1 MASYRLLSYA
11 DAAGK
16 IRPGLLVEGSVVDLQ
31 SELSSHPEA
40 DFSATSVHALLD
52 DWDKA
57 SPVLEAIGANPDGAT
72 AKPLAEVTLRQPITR
87 PGTIYCAASNYFDH
101 SKEMQGKDLDKSSVE
116 PYFFVKSTSVCIGP
130 GEEVRLPMK
139 YSEKYD
145 WEAEITAVVGR
156 AARNLTLDNALEC
169 LAGYT
174 ILNDLS
180 ARDRGRRDDWPF
192 KSDWFGQKCFDTSGP
207 MGPWVTPADEIADP
221 QNLAIKT
228 TISGEVKQDSSS
240 TNMVFSLA
248 EQIVS
253 LTAQLTLKPGDLIA
267 TGTCAG
273 VGAAT
278 QRFLK
283 PGDHIHMEIE
293 GLGVLENPVVAGD

>member
-11 DAAGK
+11 DAAGGT
-16 IRPGLLVEGSVVDLQ
+16 RPGLLVGHNVLDLQ
-31 SELSSHPEA
+31 SELSAHPEA
-40 DFSATSVHALLD
+40 DFSATSVWAVLQ

-57 SPVLEAIGANPDGAT
+57 AAVLEAIGADPDGAS
-72 AKPLAEVTLRQPITR
+72 AKPLGEVTLRQPITH

-101 SKEMQGKDLDKSSVE
+101 SKEMSGKDLDKSSVE
-116 PYFFVKSTSVCIGP
+116 PYFFIKSSSVTIGP

-139 YSEKYD
+139 YSEKFD
-145 WEAEITAVVGR
+145 WEAEITGVVGR
-156 AARNLTLDNALEC
+156 AARNLSLGNALDC

-180 ARDRGRRDDWPF
+180 ARDRGRRTDWPF
-192 KSDWFGQKCFDTSGP
+192 SSDWFGQKSFETSGP
-207 MGPWVTPADEIADP
+207 MGPWITPAHAIADP
-221 QNLAIKT
+221 QALAIKT
-228 TISGEVKQDSSS
+228 TISGEVMQDSSS

-273 VGAAT
+273 VGAAR

-293 GLGVLENPVVAGD
+293 GLGVLENPVVAGE